1 MDRNQLQLVVY
12 ASLMAALICVGA
24 YLHIPIPI
32 GPVPLVLQN
41 LFVFLAGLLLGA
53 RWGLVSVGIYLL
65 VGAIGLPVF
74 VGGKG
79 GLAHFLGPTGGYL
92 FGFAA
97 CALVTGCLAATPRRT
112 ASPHPTCPVREEL
125 IVAPL
130 GQGAGG
136 NTRAALYKDA
146 VAVVAGSLMIYLCGV
161 PWLKMVT
168 GMTWEKAVLVG
179 MLPFLPGDAIKATA
193 AVLLARAIRPMVK
206 APGS

>member
-1 MDRNQLQLVVY
+1 MDRKQLQFIVY

-24 YLHIPIPI
+24 YLTLPIPI
-32 GPVPLVLQN
+32 GPIPLVLQN
-41 LFVFLAGLLLGA
+41 LFVFLAGLLLGS
-53 RWGLVSVGIYLL
+53 RWGLASVGIYLL

-97 CALVTGCLAATPRRT
+97 SAFVIGYLSERL
-112 ASPHPTCPVREEL
+112 
-125 IVAPL
+125 
-130 GQGAGG
+130 
-136 NTRAALYKDA
+136 RAYAVGDV
-146 VAVVAGSLMIYLCGV
+146 VAVVAGVLIIFLLGV
-161 PWLKMVT
+161 PWLKAVT

-179 MLPFLPGDAIKATA
+179 MLPFLPGDAIKAAA

-206 APGS
+206 YQLESAGS